1 MKVLIPLKGV
11 LKRVPSA
18 VGGDNSPWVAGAA
31 RLVQRQSKLDQLRN
45 PFIRYIMTERDI
57 RWEQRFSNYQKALRQ
72 LRKFIDK
79 HNELSDLEKQG
90 LVKAFEYTYELAWT
104 TLKDFL
110 EFSGQRDIYGSRDA
124 TRKAFEL
131 GLIDDGESW
140 MDMLQSR
147 NLTSHTYNEEV
158 AEAICRS
165 VVDMYFP
172 LFCRLEEKL
181 DGLRRRTGPYA
192 TGQ

>member
-1 MKVLIPLKGV
+1 M
-11 LKRVPSA
+11 A
-18 VGGDNSPWVAGAA
+18 
-31 RLVQRQSKLDQLRN
+31 
-45 PFIRYIMTERDI
+45 ERDI
-57 RWEQRFSNYQKALRQ
+57 RWEQRFSNYRKALNQ

-79 HNELSDLEKQG
+79 HNELSYLEKQG

-131 GLIDDGESW
+131 GLIADGESW

-158 AEAICRS
+158 AEQICRS
-165 VVDMYFP
+165 VVDVYFS

-181 DGLRRRTGPYA
+181 DGLRGTRPSV